1 MAPDAKITTLKDL
14 ASKQQKEL
22 EEIQK
27 ERLEKQGIISKI
39 K

>member
-1 MAPDAKITTLKDL
+1 MAPDAQITALKDL

-27 ERLEKQGIISKI
+27 ERLEKQG
-39 K
+39 